1 MFFNLLED
9 AANTGSPVTTYIIMG
24 VLVVAIIGLFVWQTI
39 SGKKKQK
46 EAQEMVNSI
55 KKGDRIKTIGGICGF
70 LVEVRES
77 DNTIVIETGTD
88 ENKSYIRLV
97 REAIYQTGPAN
108 PQAPVV
114 EAKAEEVPA
123 EAKVEEVATIEEVV
137 ETEVK
142 PAKKKTAKAKKQAP
156 VAEAP
161 AEDKE

>member
-9 AANTGSPVTTYIIMG
+9 AANQSNPVTTYIIMG

-55 KKGDRIKTIGGICGF
+55 KPGDRIKTIGGICGF

-97 REAIYQTGPAN
+97 RDAIYQTGPAN
-108 PQAPVV
+108 PAAPAKEEVKAEV
-114 EAKAEEVPA
+114 KEEAKAEE
-123 EAKVEEVATIEEVV
+123 KKEEVSTEEVV
-137 ETEVK
+137 AKEVNPEE
-142 PAKKKTAKAKKQAP
+142 PAK
-156 VAEAP
+156 
-161 AEDKE
+161 EDKE

>member
-1 MFFNLLED
+1 MFFNLLEE

-24 VLVVAIIGLFVWQTI
+24 VLVAAIIGLFVWQTI

-108 PQAPVV
+108 PQAPAEKV
-114 EAKAEEVPA
+114 EAPVEAVSEEVPT
-123 EAKVEEVATIEEVV
+123 VEEVV

-142 PAKKKTAKAKKQAP
+142 PTKKKTAKAKK
-156 VAEAP
+156 
-161 AEDKE
+161 EDKE